1 MKRLFLLLLIAI
13 LHIGVSDAQTIRD
26 YVRRGNRLMRDT
38 VGGKD
43 NSERAIVQY
52 KKALEIDSTYAIGRY
67 NLACALLRHGMTQDA
82 MKEYTAAARY
92 EQDKQRQSDIYHN
105 IGVLMQSAKQYDKA
119 VECYKNSLRRDP
131 SNNETRYNYVLALW
145 QLRNQ
150 QDQQDQDN
158 KDDQQEQDK
167 QQQQDK
173 PKEQDKEQQQKEDKE
188 QPQQQ
193 EQQEQ
198 QEQQDKMSKENAER
212 LLQAAMRNEKNTQE
226 KMQRLQ
232 QPTSNRRLQ
241 KQW

>member
-67 NLACALLRHGMTQDA
+67 NLACALFSHGKAQDA
-82 MKEYTAAARY
+82 MKEYMAAAKH

-145 QLRNQ
+145 QLKNQ
-150 QDQQDQDN
+150 QDQQDQNN
-158 KDDQQEQDK
+158 KDNQQGQDSQQDQDK
-167 QQQQDK
+167 QQQQD
-173 PKEQDKEQQQKEDKE
+173 EQKEQQQKEE
-188 QPQQQ
+188 NERQQQ
-193 EQQEQ
+193 Q

-232 QPTSNRRLQ
+232 QPASNRRLQ